1 MEAVQPLTA
10 LALCCA
16 DEVNSGTKLENGISL
31 FHMRVGSLR
40 EKKKKNEK
48 KMENGGETDGIREAV
63 IRD

>member
-16 DEVNSGTKLENGISL
+16 DEVNCGTKLENSISL

-40 EKKKKNEK
+40 EKNKNEK

>member
-40 EKKKKNEK
+40 KKTKNEK

-63 IRD
+63 NRD